1 MTRGLL
7 AYIMCLTNFYPNYW
21 PTSFE
26 LFSQKLSLLFRVPLC
41 LKGTFTITSLLLMK
55 SCLCFFF
62 LNRTKVGYK
71 TIKLDMKKAYVKLDW
86 NFISK
91 CFQDLGFSYKWIN
104 WNMQCT
110 TTISFR
116 VMDSKI
122 DAPFFFPE
130 RGQGDPFSLYVF
142 IICTEYLG
150 WLINYLANQK
160 KSGIGIKISKDSIS
174 FRV

>member
-1 MTRGLL
+1 MSYKFLSKLL
-7 AYIMCLTNFYPNYW
+7 ANQLRTILPKIISPLQSAFVPQRDIHDNILIAH
-21 PTSFE
+21 E
-26 LFSQKLSLLFRVPLC
+26 ILS
-41 LKGTFTITSLLLMK
+41 M
-55 SCLCFFF
+55 FFF

-91 CFQDLGFSYKWIN
+91 CFQDLGFSYNWIN